1 MMGADTAASKGTT
14 ELLGRI
20 KPALRRARRVSS
32 RNPTMVAGLGVMLAM
47 IIIALAAPLVAT
59 QDHSYFDP
67 IDRLQGPSGDHWFG
81 TDKIGRDIYSR
92 TVFGTRVSLAVG
104 FAVAL
109 ATMIVG
115 SIIALVA
122 GFYRKADMILMRI
135 MDGFMA
141 IPTLLL
147 AIALMAILGASIK
160 NVFISLLV
168 VMTPQTV
175 RVVRASVLSLREEVY
190 VEAARAIGAP
200 DWRILAFHV
209 FPGTIASLIIQ
220 GTYTCAVTIIIEA
233 SLSFLGAGIPPDV
246 PSWGIIMAEGKEH
259 VVLAFWIILFPGI
272 ALFLAVLGINLA
284 GDGLRDILDPKLAR
298 RG

>member
-1 MMGADTAASKGTT
+1 MDTEPAAPKSNTQ
-14 ELLGRI
+14 LLGRFT
-20 KPALRRARRVSS
+20 PALRRFRMESG
-32 RNPTMVAGLGVMLAM
+32 RNPTMVAGIGVMLAM
-47 IIIALAAPLVAT
+47 VIIAFAAPLVAT
-59 QDHSYFDP
+59 QDHRDFEVRE
-67 IDRLQGPSGDHWFG
+67 RLQGPSGGHWFG

-92 TVFGTRVSLAVG
+92 TVYGTRVSLEVG
-104 FAVAL
+104 FAVAGL
-109 ATMIVG
+109 TMVLGAVIG
-115 SIIALVA
+115 LIA
-122 GFYRKADMILMRI
+122 GYYRQADMILMRI

-147 AIALMAILGASIK
+147 AIALMAILGASMR
-160 NVFISLLV
+160 NVIISLLV

-175 RVVRASVLSLREEVY
+175 RIVRASVLSLREEVY

-220 GTYTCAVTIIIEA
+220 GTYTCAVAIIIEA

-284 GDGLRDILDPKLAR
+284 GDGLRDILDPKLSR